1 MGKERVS
8 VTLDSKIL
16 AALEKMRSKEKY
28 KPSLS
33 SVVNSLLENNLEVK
47 KNL

>member
-1 MGKERVS
+1 MGKKRVS
-8 VTLDSKIL
+8 VTLDSKVIE
-16 AALEKMRSKEKY
+16 AIEKMRSKEKY

-33 SVVNSLLENNLEVK
+33 SVVNALLESNMEVK